1 MSLSHMMLDNMS
13 FVESAE
19 SANIP
24 ATSLALGGHHVHL
37 FTSIDDKSS

>member
-1 MSLSHMMLDNMS
+1 MSLSHVKRDNMS

-19 SANIP
+19 SADI
-24 ATSLALGGHHVHL
+24 ALKSLALGGHHVHL